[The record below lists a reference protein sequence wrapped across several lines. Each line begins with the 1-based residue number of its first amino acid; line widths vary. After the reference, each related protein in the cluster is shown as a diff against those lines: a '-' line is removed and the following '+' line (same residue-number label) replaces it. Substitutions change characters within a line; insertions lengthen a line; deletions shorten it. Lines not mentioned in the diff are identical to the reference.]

1 MQKKATQRAEFSA
14 SKKTGRNDTLHK
26 QNNKFEQT
34 ADGLDK
40 KELENSLLGG
50 RL

>member
-1 MQKKATQRAEFSA
+1 VQKKATQRAEFSA
-14 SKKTGRNDTLHK
+14 SKRAYRNDTLHK
-26 QNNKFEQT
+26 QNNESEQT